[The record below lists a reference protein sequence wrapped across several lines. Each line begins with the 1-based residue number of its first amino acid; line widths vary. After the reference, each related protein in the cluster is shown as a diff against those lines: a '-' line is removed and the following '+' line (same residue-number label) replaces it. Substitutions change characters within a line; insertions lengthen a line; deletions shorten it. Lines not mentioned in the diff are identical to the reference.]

1 MKGITYPLEGAK
13 RNVLNVR
20 IERAECVMCVFRAGG
35 ILIPYSK
42 RVYVCVLAGP
52 YESLSPDRD

>member
-1 MKGITYPLEGAK
+1 MKGITYPLERAK

-35 ILIPYSK
+35 ILIPYNNLSASS
-42 RVYVCVLAGP
+42 VCLLECVCVC
-52 YESLSPDRD
+52 

>member
-1 MKGITYPLEGAK
+1 MKGITYLLKGTK

-35 ILIPYSK
+35 ILLPYSNLSVSSVFI
-42 RVYVCVLAGP
+42 RVYVCASWTL
-52 YESLSPDRD
+52 